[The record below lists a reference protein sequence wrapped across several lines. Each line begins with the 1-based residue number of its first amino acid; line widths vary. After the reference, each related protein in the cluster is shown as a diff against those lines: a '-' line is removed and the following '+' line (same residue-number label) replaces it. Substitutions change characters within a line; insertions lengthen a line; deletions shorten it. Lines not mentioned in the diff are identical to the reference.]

1 MTEETFPEYRHC
13 ELCPRRCGAD
23 RASGK
28 LGFCGEGA
36 RLHVAAIEA
45 HFGEE
50 PPLVG
55 KEGSGTVFL
64 TGCSCGC
71 FFCQNYQLSTE
82 HFGEFIGVDDA
93 VERILAL
100 ASKGVRNVN
109 FVTPDHYWPHL
120 RAIVRRLRVAGCD
133 LPFVWNGSGY
143 SSVETLADALDSGV
157 EIFLP
162 DFKYATAG
170 LARECMG
177 REEYPQ
183 VALQGLRLLVERAG
197 FLRPFDETGE
207 MAANRGTLVRHLVLP
222 GEVENSLAVLELLAE
237 EFGTSLPISVM
248 RQFRPMPQCFARGRF
263 TRMVTDDEYRRVVE
277 KVEELG
283 FRRVFLQPESGDEEF
298 VPDFHRQGDAFAG
311 NERRR
316 NG

>member
-1 MTEETFPEYRHC
+1 M
-13 ELCPRRCGAD
+13 
-23 RASGK
+23 
-28 LGFCGEGA
+28 
-36 RLHVAAIEA
+36 
-45 HFGEE
+45 
-50 PPLVG
+50 
-55 KEGSGTVFL
+55 
-64 TGCSCGC
+64 
-71 FFCQNYQLSTE
+71 
-82 HFGEFIGVDDA
+82 
-93 VERILAL
+93 
-100 ASKGVRNVN
+100 
-109 FVTPDHYWPHL
+109 
-120 RAIVRRLRVAGCD
+120 
-133 LPFVWNGSGY
+133 
-143 SSVETLADALDSGV
+143 

-222 GEVENSLAVLELLAE
+222 GEVENSLAVLELLAG
-237 EFGTSLPISVM
+237 EFGTRLPISVM